1 MTIIYILIP
10 FLLNFSPSLSTHFL
24 GSGRAFSEHR
34 RNPFRPKKKNNDG
47 IPRGKARP
55 SSLPIAGKS
64 ILLPQG
70 SLLAGDGAN
79 DKGRRYVA
87 AEGIAGV
94 RLLSAGVLRSLPR
107 RDHREAPGVPQPFDL
122 PQLQISAERGGGEEA
137 VPVRR

>member
-1 MTIIYILIP
+1 M
-10 FLLNFSPSLSTHFL
+10 
-24 GSGRAFSEHR
+24 
-34 RNPFRPKKKNNDG
+34 
-47 IPRGKARP
+47 
-55 SSLPIAGKS
+55 PIAGKS

-122 PQLQISAERGGGEEA
+122 PQLQISGEDAPHWIIPITVFDYVIYLLVFIIIFNPLRE
-137 VPVRR
+137 